1 MQEQPR
7 QLSACWAEGPSEV
20 LEQVELRSRGRTLDR
35 GAVVVARPP
44 GVGCDQLRLLGDE
57 QVEMVQPVRQLAG
70 GGRGGASGAQMAGCF
85 AGLGAGWRGPA
96 TGGLNGETLCFISPD
111 STEFER

>member
-70 GGRGGASGAQMAGCF
+70 GDGEE
-85 AGLGAGWRGPA
+85 PA
-96 TGGLNGETLCFISPD
+96 VRRWLDASPD
-111 STEFER
+111 WGQAGGGQQLVD